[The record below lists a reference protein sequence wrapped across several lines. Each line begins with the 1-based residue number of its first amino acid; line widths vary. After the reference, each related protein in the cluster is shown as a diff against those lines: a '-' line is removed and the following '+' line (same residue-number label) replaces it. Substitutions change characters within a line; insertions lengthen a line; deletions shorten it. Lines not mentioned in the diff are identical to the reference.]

1 MFRVKG
7 VLPRQRQWEVSR
19 GVTCPQ
25 IEGAR
30 SSHPRNVCPK
40 NIVPRQ
46 RHEEMPHDRGVVR
59 GHTPTIGTDRVE
71 ADRASLA
78 SSCPLPRHATF
89 WLCVPGVRASS
100 TFDSRARHPRLTSHC
115 RCRGSVLRAHLESLM
130 TLKLVRM
137 LPVGEGSQRARSAQ
151 VHRFWKAGKE
161 LEVFVPASARTR
173 ARFASPRSN
182 FVRSP

>member
-1 MFRVKG
+1 
-7 VLPRQRQWEVSR
+7 
-19 GVTCPQ
+19 
-25 IEGAR
+25 
-30 SSHPRNVCPK
+30 
-40 NIVPRQ
+40 
-46 RHEEMPHDRGVVR
+46 MPNDRGVVR

-115 RCRGSVLRAHLESLM
+115 RCRGNTLHARLESLM

-137 LPVGEGSQRARSAQ
+137 LPAGEAARAFRPLDDLRPPFPPLA
-151 VHRFWKAGKE
+151 
-161 LEVFVPASARTR
+161 PAR
-173 ARFASPRSN
+173 A
-182 FVRSP
+182 